1 MKITQIV
8 TLLTIMLWAPQISE
22 AQSFSASEE
31 AAIDLR
37 VNRFLNT
44 IEQRDYTKLLD
55 FIYPPIFEHTSKESM
70 FQFFNLLEQ
79 AGIALKFNNLEVKE
93 KTSMEKVD
101 GIHYG
106 LIAYAFE
113 MEVPLDNDDLKAF
126 APMLLPQL
134 KQNFGKEN
142 VLYNQSEGFIRI
154 NSDNYL
160 LGVDNPAYE
169 EWLFILYDKSFAS
182 DIKKIIPASVN
193 ARAEKL
199 IAR

>member
-1 MKITQIV
+1 
-8 TLLTIMLWAPQISE
+8 
-22 AQSFSASEE
+22 
-31 AAIDLR
+31 
-37 VNRFLNT
+37 
-44 IEQRDYTKLLD
+44 
-55 FIYPPIFEHTSKESM
+55 
-70 FQFFNLLEQ
+70 
-79 AGIALKFNNLEVKE
+79 
-93 KTSMEKVD
+93 MEKVD

-113 MEVPLDNDDLKAF
+113 MEVPLENDDLKAF

-154 NSDNYL
+154 NSENYL

-169 EWLFILYDKSFAS
+169 KWLFILYDKSFAS

-193 ARAEKL
+193 AKAERL